1 MIRTIIKRSI
11 LSLIIL
17 FPMTMFSSENILQ
30 TTKQDS
36 IVSVTASELKET
48 NLIFIEHNKFRV
60 ENDLLNKQCINYQ
73 NIINNQIQTD
83 SIKTIQLNF
92 YKDKVNSLILDNNN
106 LTNRVTKQNTI
117 LKYWK
122 IGGFTVATSL
132 LLILL
137 LK

>member
-1 MIRTIIKRSI
+1 M
-11 LSLIIL
+11 
-17 FPMTMFSSENILQ
+17 
-30 TTKQDS
+30 
-36 IVSVTASELKET
+36 TASELKET